1 MSDQAVLNAPQ
12 SVNTIEL
19 NAQTN
24 SKISHINLYGSRAE
38 VVRIFKF
45 EAPAGQNNVNITEL
59 PSIIHNSLRSVVL
72 LQPLHNSD
80 GLSRVDGKGAATI
93 HDVTPTSKHD
103 PGKPSDSLK
112 LKDIAAQRQSLNEAM
127 ERAKK
132 RLGTLNSYLDRVNT
146 EHTPV
151 SELRSIL
158 DLYEEEAGKLQGR
171 MKEIQSELELVT
183 ESEREEIK
191 AHPPTYGRWVYGATI
206 GLFVPEAATLQ
217 LILTYGLCSTL
228 FSLTSP
234 KLTPFTA
241 VYNAFWSALYDVRVS
256 MNKTNKPV
264 ELVYKAAITQ
274 STGES
279 WDDVPIILETA
290 TPTDN
295 VTVPKLDLWRVSVY
309 APPPPRLS
317 PVIVLDRHSR
327 SRSRSR
333 PRTPTRYRSRS
344 WSRDEDMGFGDEPV
358 YQSAPAPRMAVAST
372 VVVSQG
378 NITATFRVPGR
389 TTVPSDGAVHS
400 VTIAK
405 LDLDA
410 VVEWVAVPKK
420 DPRTHLKVKRLLR
433 STYPLH

>member
-1 MSDQAVLNAPQ
+1 
-12 SVNTIEL
+12 
-19 NAQTN
+19 
-24 SKISHINLYGSRAE
+24 
-38 VVRIFKF
+38 
-45 EAPAGQNNVNITEL
+45 
-59 PSIIHNSLRSVVL
+59 
-72 LQPLHNSD
+72 
-80 GLSRVDGKGAATI
+80 
-93 HDVTPTSKHD
+93 
-103 PGKPSDSLK
+103 
-112 LKDIAAQRQSLNEAM
+112 M

-146 EHTPV
+146 EHTHA
-151 SELRSIL
+151 SDLRGIL

-171 MKEIQSELELVT
+171 MTEIQSELELVT
-183 ESEREEIK
+183 KSEQEETK

-228 FSLTSP
+228 FSLTSL
-234 KLTPFTA
+234 KLTAFTA
-241 VYNAFWSALYDVRVS
+241 VYSASWSALYDVRVS

-274 STGES
+274 STGEC

-295 VTVPKLDLWRVSVY
+295 VTVPKLDPWRVSVY
-309 APPPPRLS
+309 APPPPRPAPA
-317 PVIVLDRHSR
+317 PVVNRHPMRKAKAMINYEGEEQS
-327 SRSRSR
+327 
-333 PRTPTRYRSRS
+333 
-344 WSRDEDMGFGDEPV
+344 DDDMALELFDEPV
-358 YQSAPAPRMAVAST
+358 IQYAQGLSSMAVAST
-372 VVVSQG
+372 AVVSQG

-389 TTVPSDGAVHS
+389 TTVPSDGALHS